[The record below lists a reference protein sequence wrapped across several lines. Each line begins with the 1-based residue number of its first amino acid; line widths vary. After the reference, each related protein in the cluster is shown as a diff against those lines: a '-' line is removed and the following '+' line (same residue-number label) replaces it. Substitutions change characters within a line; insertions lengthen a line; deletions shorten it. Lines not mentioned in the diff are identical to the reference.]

1 MAVTRGKVVAGSTRE
16 IRRSSRFE
24 GVGLGPRLSR
34 VRLLQNFMCRP
45 FVLNGPHPAVLGQLA
60 TRRSDDFGRLAPPS
74 KQQVPVAL
82 FAPATDRLSSLVA
95 GNEKEGRKIG
105 KDGEKE
111 RGQEKKERQEGR
123 NAGGERRTRA
133 GIAAGDGRKEG
144 YGGQRPESG
153 NKRGERRRKTD
164 ERRK

>member
-1 MAVTRGKVVAGSTRE
+1 MAGSTGE

-24 GVGLGPRLSR
+24 GVGLGPWLSR

-45 FVLNGPHPAVLGQLA
+45 YVLNGPHPAVLGQLA

-95 GNEKEGRKIG
+95 GNDEEGRKIG

-111 RGQEKKERQEGR
+111 RRQEKKEARRQECGRGKKDEGR
-123 NAGGERRTRA
+123 NSGRRRKERRIRRA
-133 GIAAGDGRKEG
+133 EARKRQQTGREAKEDGRKE
-144 YGGQRPESG
+144 EIA
-153 NKRGERRRKTD
+153 
-164 ERRK
+164 